1 MGNTIRMMRHIF
13 PKAARLCHLA
23 IGVGVRL
30 PTPLDIAHWML
41 RLLRARLI
49 MGINGGIIHSRRR
62 LLSVVA
68 IGMHVEVS
76 LSTAMI
82 LFFSTAGLWMHG
94 TIALCSRGGLRWI
107 GS

>member
-1 MGNTIRMMRHIF
+1 MWTMIQMMNHIF
-13 PKAARLCHLA
+13 PKATRLCHLA
-23 IGVGVRL
+23 IGIGVRL
-30 PTPLDIAHWML
+30 HTPLGIAHWMPW
-41 RLLRARLI
+41 LLRARHI

-62 LLSVVA
+62 LLSVVV

-76 LSTAMI
+76 LSTATI

-94 TIALCSRGGLRWI
+94 TIAARSRVGRRWI